1 MASQAING
9 SMPVHDAGQ
18 YSFFDSTGDEGGL
31 EGGLDDGLEGG
42 LEVNII
48 FLCTAWLQEMRFY
61 AHAVSQQVPHSLIAC
76 YIMLC

>member
-1 MASQAING
+1 MASQAMNG

-48 FLCTAWLQEMRFY
+48 FSLHGMAARDAFLCTCCVTAG
-61 AHAVSQQVPHSLIAC
+61 AS
-76 YIMLC
+76 